1 MNKRSRRSTDA
12 TTSPMRRVPILLCM
26 LAVPLGLAA
35 QGTQHPHRVRYSL
48 EVLGTLDGTPC
59 GRPSPPGSC
68 TGGTFSE
75 AHGLN
80 DTGATAGQSLLIRN
94 SLPLHAFF
102 WQKGVMTDLGTLGG
116 PDSLVNVAN
125 RTLNETNT
133 VVGFSETS
141 TPDPNGEDW
150 CGLRTGLICLPFI
163 WHNGAMTALPTLG
176 GNNAQALG
184 INNRGQVVG
193 QAETPNLDPCSPF
206 AQETKP
212 VIWQHGV
219 VQEVLSTFGGTAA
232 VANAIN
238 DDGEAVGISG
248 CNPTFYAVLWR
259 HREPTNLGSLGG
271 TAGLIAIPLDINNR
285 GQVVG
290 QSDLAGDIGHHA
302 FLWQDGVMTDL
313 GTLTAGLPTSQ
324 ADGINNRGQVVGFS
338 NNDAIGD
345 ASAVAVLWENGTIV
359 DLNTLIPAASP
370 LFLMEAVSINDRGEI
385 AGWGRLAN
393 GDHRPFLLIPCNG
406 HLENAKACRDSFEG
420 SAK

>member
-1 MNKRSRRSTDA
+1 L
-12 TTSPMRRVPILLCM
+12 ILLCA
-26 LAVPLGLAA
+26 LAVPLSIAA
-35 QGTQHPHRVRYSL
+35 QDKQIHHPVRYSL
-48 EVLGTLDGTPC
+48 EVLGTLDGSPC

-80 DTGATAGQSLLIRN
+80 DRGATAGQSLLMSN

-125 RTLNETNT
+125 HTLNETNT
-133 VVGFSETS
+133 VVGFSEIS

-150 CGLRTGLICLPFI
+150 CGLGTGLVCLPFI

-176 GNNAQALG
+176 GNNGQAQG

-219 VQEVLSTFGGTAA
+219 VQEVLSTFGGSAA
-232 VANAIN
+232 VANAIS
-238 DDGEAVGISG
+238 DDGDAVGISG

-259 HREPTNLGSLGG
+259 HGAPTNLGSLGG
-271 TAGLIAIPLDINNR
+271 TAGFIALAFDINNR

-290 QSDLAGDIGHHA
+290 QAELPGDMLYHA
-302 FLWQDGVMTDL
+302 FLWQEGVMTDL
-313 GTLTAGLPTSQ
+313 GSLSIDLPTSQ
-324 ADGINNRGQVVGFS
+324 ADGINNYGQVVGFS
-338 NNDAIGD
+338 NDAAGD
-345 ASAVAVLWENGTIV
+345 DTSAVAVLWENGTIT
-359 DLNTLIPAASP
+359 DLNTVIPAGSP

-393 GDHRPFLLIPCNG
+393 GDQRPFILTPCHAAHSGANDCE
-406 HLENAKACRDSFEG
+406 ENSN
-420 SAK
+420 